1 MRGAGGWGGGERQ
14 TALEERDGKQRDT
27 GEEKK
32 ESGEKKQGR
41 RQETEEI
48 RGEEGSAHI

>member
-1 MRGAGGWGGGERQ
+1 MRGAGGAAGGERQ
-14 TALEERDGKQRDT
+14 TVLEEGDGKQRDT

-32 ESGEKKQGR
+32 EGGKNQGR

>member
-1 MRGAGGWGGGERQ
+1 M
-14 TALEERDGKQRDT
+14 EERDGKQRDT
-27 GEEKK
+27 GEDKK
-32 ESGEKKQGR
+32 EGGKKNQGR

>member
-1 MRGAGGWGGGERQ
+1 MGGWGGGGERQ

-32 ESGEKKQGR
+32 EGVKKKPGEKAGDRGDKR
-41 RQETEEI
+41 R
-48 RGEEGSAHI
+48 RR